1 MNTPVIQPTVVESAT
16 VTTSWPHLAT
26 VAAVEA
32 ITESKEENETPCAP
46 KDKECTRRWID
57 SISDCC

>member
-1 MNTPVIQPTVVESAT
+1 MNTPVIQPTVAE
-16 VTTSWPHLAT
+16 LAT

-32 ITESKEENETPCAP
+32 ITESKQEEKETPCAP